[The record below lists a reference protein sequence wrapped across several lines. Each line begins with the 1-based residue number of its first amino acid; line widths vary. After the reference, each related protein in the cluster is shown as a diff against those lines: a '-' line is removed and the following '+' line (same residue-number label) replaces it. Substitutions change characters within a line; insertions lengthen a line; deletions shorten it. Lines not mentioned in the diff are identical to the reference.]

1 MKAFKTPAK
10 WLADVDAD
18 AAGMLI
24 AAAADIALIIDRKG
38 IIRDVAFQSTG
49 FANEFEQS
57 DTWIG
62 RSWAETVTVESRP
75 KIADMLRDMAG
86 KSDYRPNTLGRHVN
100 YPAREGID
108 VPILFSTIP
117 VGRSGRAI
125 AFGRDLRALASLQQR
140 LIDVQQS
147 LERDYSRLRHVETR
161 YRILFQMS
169 TEPVLVLDGQTQKI
183 IEANPAAQKLFGDR
197 DKLSG
202 IAFAGLV
209 ETGSQDAIAQLL
221 ASIRSAG
228 RMDDVRIH
236 LTGHEGEMRIS
247 AFLLRQGEGQNFLL
261 RLSPISPVDPN
272 NLLSDSKAKLL
283 KLIESAPDGFVVTG
297 NDGRLLAANAAFLD
311 MTQLSSEEQAHGQ
324 SLDRWLGR
332 PGVDLNVLSANLR
345 QHGSVRLY
353 PTVLRDEFGTQTE
366 VEISAV
372 TVMNGGK
379 PCFGFAIRNIGR
391 RTSPE
396 FIPPATTTRAVPR
409 SLEQISELIGRV
421 SLKEIVREATEVIER
436 LSIEA
441 ALKITGDNRASAAEM
456 LGLSRQSLY
465 VKLRRYG
472 MMDAEALGVA

>member
-1 MKAFKTPAK
+1 
-10 WLADVDAD
+10 
-18 AAGMLI
+18 
-24 AAAADIALIIDRKG
+24 
-38 IIRDVAFQSTG
+38 
-49 FANEFEQS
+49 
-57 DTWIG
+57 
-62 RSWAETVTVESRP
+62 
-75 KIADMLRDMAG
+75 
-86 KSDYRPNTLGRHVN
+86 
-100 YPAREGID
+100 
-108 VPILFSTIP
+108 
-117 VGRSGRAI
+117 
-125 AFGRDLRALASLQQR
+125 
-140 LIDVQQS
+140 
-147 LERDYSRLRHVETR
+147 
-161 YRILFQMS
+161 MS
-169 TEPVLVLDGQTQKI
+169 AEPVLVLDGQSQKI
-183 IEANPAAQKLFGDR
+183 VEANPAAQRLFGDR
-197 DKLSG
+197 DKLAG
-202 IAFAGLV
+202 LAFAGLV
-209 ETGSQDAIAQLL
+209 EPESRGALEQLL
-221 ASIRSAG
+221 GSIRAAG
-228 RMDDVRIH
+228 RMDDVRIR
-236 LTGHEGEMRIS
+236 LTDHDSEMRIS
-247 AFLLRQGEGQNFLL
+247 AFLLRQGEGQNYLL
-261 RLSPISPVDPN
+261 RLSPVSPVDPH

-311 MTQLSSEEQAHGQ
+311 MTQLGSEEQAHGQ
-324 SLDRWLGR
+324 TLDRWLGR

-353 PTVLRDEFGTQTE
+353 PTFLRDEFGTQTE

-391 RTSPE
+391 RTAPE
-396 FIPPATTTRAVPR
+396 FIPPAATTRAVPR